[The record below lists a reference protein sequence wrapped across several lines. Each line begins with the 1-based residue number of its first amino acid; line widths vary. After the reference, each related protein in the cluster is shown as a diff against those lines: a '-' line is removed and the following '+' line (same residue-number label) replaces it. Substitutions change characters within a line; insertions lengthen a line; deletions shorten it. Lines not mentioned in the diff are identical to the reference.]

1 VVTVTIALI
10 TAALVAFAFLEHATQ
25 ARLEA
30 RDYRK
35 HFED

>member
-1 VVTVTIALI
+1 MTIALV
-10 TAALVAFAFLEHATQ
+10 TAALIVFAFLEYATQ

-30 RDYRK
+30 WDYRK